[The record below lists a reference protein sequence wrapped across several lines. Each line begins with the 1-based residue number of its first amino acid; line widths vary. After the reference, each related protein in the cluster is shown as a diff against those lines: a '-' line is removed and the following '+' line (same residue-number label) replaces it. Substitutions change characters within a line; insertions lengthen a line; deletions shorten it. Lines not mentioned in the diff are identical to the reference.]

1 MQGDRHDYR
10 QAQEW
15 RSKVH
20 AGSRLDSG
28 SVQHVHA
35 RCAARRHLHGGIPGA
50 QARSEVSRPLPA
62 ALRPG
67 QTLFKKRGA
76 PPDSI
81 SRRSMNGS
89 WPLHGR
95 RRARPLQ
102 RRPHTVGRSCRA
114 GTGSA
119 RQACNRPLAR
129 AVMTEHARAPTSA
142 ARGGRPKTSGG
153 AQSCCRLRACMQEY
167 VQVCSSSSC
176 ACMNMYMG

>member
-1 MQGDRHDYR
+1 MTIDKFRNG
-10 QAQEW
+10 AAKCMLEA
-15 RSKVH
+15 V
-20 AGSRLDSG
+20 LDSG

-142 ARGGRPKTSGG
+142 ARGGRPKISLLEG
-153 AQSCCRLRACMQEY
+153 LRAA
-167 VQVCSSSSC
+167 VDC
-176 ACMNMYMG
+176 AHACRNMCRCVVLLHVHA